1 MLTSDA
7 QPNAQPN
14 AQPRVPLEGII
25 FGLLAVLYAPLLWY
39 WVDGWL
45 NKSISIQHEYFSHG
59 LLGIPFAAY
68 LVWEDRAK
76 WHQLPSRTHWLA
88 FPLLLAAFVFYS
100 SGLLD
105 VMNLSLPLLLAGLL
119 LVLKGTRGFGL
130 YAFPW
135 VLIFLST
142 PTQLPYL
149 IEPYVLPLQS
159 FIAAVAGF
167 ILQQFDVN
175 VYVDGIYLFV
185 NDQLVEVAPHCAGLK
200 MLFTSLYMGLILTY
214 WTGLNRS
221 RLRTSL
227 FFVGII
233 GISVIGNIIRNA
245 TLTFFHGEQMT
256 EAFEWLHDSWGGDLY
271 SAAMLGMLIVLVRL
285 LERYAPA
292 TLSVGSSSSAALKRA
307 NSSAADLDASAPSS
321 SSTVG
326 FQDQPS
332 MPTSQ
337 APHPPQ
343 SPPSPPKSSKPR
355 RPDYF

>member
-1 MLTSDA
+1 MLSSN
-7 QPNAQPN
+7 QSPIIKKQL
-14 AQPRVPLEGII
+14 PLEAII
-25 FGLLAVLYAPLLWY
+25 LGLLGVLYAPLLWY

-45 NKSISIQHEYFSHG
+45 NKSTSIPHEYFSHG

-68 LVWEDRAK
+68 LVWEMRSR
-76 WHQLPSRTHWLA
+76 WHQLPHRTHWLA
-88 FPLLLAAFVFYS
+88 FPLLLTAVIFYS

-119 LVLKGTRGFGL
+119 LALKGGKGFKL
-130 YAFPW
+130 YAFPL
-135 VLIFLST
+135 VLVLFST

-245 TLTFFHGEQMT
+245 TLTFFHGAQMT
-256 EAFEWLHDSWGGDLY
+256 KAFEWLHDSWGGDLY
-271 SAAMLGMLIVLVRL
+271 SAAMLGMLIVLIRI
-285 LERYAPA
+285 LECYAPA
-292 TLSVGSSSSAALKRA
+292 TLTVGSPSSPSATMSSTKTPNPSSQNKPSSPPA
-307 NSSAADLDASAPSS
+307 NSPES
-321 SSTVG
+321 
-326 FQDQPS
+326 
-332 MPTSQ
+332 
-337 APHPPQ
+337 
-343 SPPSPPKSSKPR
+343 PSPPAEPPK
-355 RPDYF
+355 PDYF

>member
-1 MLTSDA
+1 MLISDA
-7 QPNAQPN
+7 KTNAKP
-14 AQPRVPLEGII
+14 PLPLEGII
-25 FGLLAVLYAPLLWY
+25 LGLLGVLYAPLLWY

-59 LLGIPFAAY
+59 LLGIPFAVY
-68 LVWEDRAK
+68 LMWEDRAK
-76 WHQLPSRTHWLA
+76 WHQLAHRTHWLA
-88 FPLLLAAFVFYS
+88 FPCLLTAVIFYS

-119 LVLKGTRGFGL
+119 LVLKGGKGFRL
-130 YAFPW
+130 YAFPL
-135 VLIFLST
+135 VLVLFST

-167 ILQQFDVN
+167 ILQQLDVN

-233 GISVIGNIIRNA
+233 GVSVIGNIIRNA
-245 TLTFFHGEQMT
+245 TLTFFHGAQMT
-256 EAFEWLHDSWGGDLY
+256 KAFEWLHDSWGGHLY
-271 SAAMLGMLIVLVRL
+271 SAAMLGLLIVLIRL

-292 TLSVGSSSSAALKRA
+292 TLSVGGSGSGIAQMAHSSP
-307 NSSAADLDASAPSS
+307 APSRGAPTGPSLPS
-321 SSTVG
+321 S
-326 FQDQPS
+326 DPS
-332 MPTSQ
+332 
-337 APHPPQ
+337 AEPPA
-343 SPPSPPKSSKPR
+343 PPSQLPSKPR
-355 RPDYF
+355 KPDYF